1 MKVSDAIKMLTEY
14 NQPDDEIVFVCWA
27 KYHFDGIHIHRTGK
41 ELTDGDWAA
50 VVHIM
55 DSRGLGEYESST
67 IYDQIDEMI
76 MEVTEKG
83 N

>member
-1 MKVSDAIKMLTEY
+1 MKVSEAIAMLNEY
-14 NQPDDEIVFVCWA
+14 NQPDDEIVFAYWA
-27 KYHFDGIHIHRTGK
+27 KDLFDGPYLHRTGK

-55 DSRGLGEYESST
+55 DSRGLGEYESVM
-67 IYDQIDEMI
+67 IYDQIDEVI
-76 MEVTEKG
+76 IEVTEEG